1 MLPRAGSVLGS
12 EERTMSKTNTVP
24 ASNIYLYKCL
34 SGKELTCNGD
44 KENQS
49 ENKKEKQEG

>member
-1 MLPRAGSVLGS
+1 MLPRAGSALDA
-12 EERTMSKTNTVP
+12 EERTMSKTNTVR
-24 ASNIYLYKCL
+24 ASNIYLYKYL